1 MECERCAASKEQL
14 NETALRFL
22 PLAKKIAW
30 QYTGRGAEYEDL
42 VQEGMIALFELVRR
56 YDEERPPQRLSL
68 FIWYRLRGRVRDA
81 AVRLRRDG
89 AHDSLEQKFEDDGFD
104 VPYEEGRY
112 AVFELLESL
121 PPRERELARGLAS
134 GLTQKEL
141 ARRCAI
147 SQQAVSKRV
156 RCLRDKVRRAL
167 AS

>member
-14 NETALRFL
+14 NEIALRFL

-56 YDEERPPQRLSL
+56 YDEERPAQRLSL
-68 FIWYRLRGRVRDA
+68 FVWYRLRGRVRDA
-81 AVRLRRDG
+81 AARLRRDG

-104 VPYEEGRY
+104 VPCEEGSY
-112 AVFELLESL
+112 AVFDLLESL
-121 PPRERELARGLAS
+121 PPPERELALGLAS

-141 ARRCAI
+141 ARRCAV

-156 RCLRDKVRRAL
+156 CRLRDKVRRTL

>member
-81 AVRLRRDG
+81 AARLRRDG

-104 VPYEEGRY
+104 VP
-112 AVFELLESL
+112 
-121 PPRERELARGLAS
+121 
-134 GLTQKEL
+134 
-141 ARRCAI
+141 
-147 SQQAVSKRV
+147 
-156 RCLRDKVRRAL
+156 
-167 AS
+167 